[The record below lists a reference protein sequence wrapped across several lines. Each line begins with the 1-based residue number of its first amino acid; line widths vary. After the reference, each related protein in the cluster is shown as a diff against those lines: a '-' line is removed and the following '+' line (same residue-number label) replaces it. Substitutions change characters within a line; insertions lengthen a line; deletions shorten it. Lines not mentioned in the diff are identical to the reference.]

1 LLVYDRF
8 KPIEQGDAMQ
18 RTREEAINGL
28 LPEQREALILER
40 LRTHGRVL
48 AAELAAELQ
57 TSEHTVRRHL
67 RDLADQGHCKRVYG
81 GALLISPAD
90 KPAALRMHEA
100 VDRKAR
106 LAVVAASIVRPKQ
119 IILLDA
125 GSTNVAIA
133 EALPENTDLTIVTNS
148 PEAGARL
155 LNRSGFD
162 VILVGGR
169 IARGAAGSLGA
180 TALLQIQQIRADL
193 CFLGACALDPEEGVC
208 AFDAED
214 AELKRAMVK
223 SSGQIAIALTSEKLM
238 TAAPF
243 AVAPASAV
251 DYLFVEADVPRARL
265 KRLEAVCD
273 NVMVARS

>member
-1 LLVYDRF
+1 
-8 KPIEQGDAMQ
+8 MQ
-18 RTREEAINGL
+18 RTRQEAIDGL
-28 LPEQREALILER
+28 LPEQREQVILER
-40 LRTHGRVL
+40 LRAHGRVL
-48 AAELAAELQ
+48 AATLAAELH

-90 KPAALRMHEA
+90 KPAAVRMSEA

-106 LAVVAASIVRPKQ
+106 LAAVAASIVRPKQ

-133 EALPENTDLTIVTNS
+133 AALPDNADLTVVTNS
-148 PEAGARL
+148 PEACTRL
-155 LNRSGFD
+155 LDRPGFD
-162 VILVGGR
+162 VILIGGR

-180 TALLQIQQIRADL
+180 TALLQIQQVRADL
-193 CFLGACALDPEEGVC
+193 CFLGACALDSGEGVA

-214 AELKRAMVK
+214 AELKRAMVQA
-223 SSGQIAIALTSEKLM
+223 SGQIAIALTSEKLM

-243 AVAPASAV
+243 AVAPTAAI
-251 DYLFVEADVPRARL
+251 DYLFVEADVPPTRL
-265 KRLEAVCD
+265 TSLQAVCD

>member
-1 LLVYDRF
+1 
-8 KPIEQGDAMQ
+8 MQ
-18 RTREEAINGL
+18 RTRQEAINGL

-48 AAELAAELQ
+48 AAELAAELL
-57 TSEHTVRRHL
+57 TSAHTVRRHL

-81 GALLISPAD
+81 GALLMSPAG
-90 KPAALRMHEA
+90 KPAAIRMHEA

-106 LAVVAASIVRPKQ
+106 LAAAAASIVRPKQ
-119 IILLDA
+119 IVLLDA

-133 EALPENTDLTIVTNS
+133 AALPDNMQLTVVTNS
-148 PEAGARL
+148 PEACMRV
-155 LNRSGFD
+155 LNRPGFE

-169 IARGAAGSLGA
+169 IASGAAGSLGA

-193 CFLGACALDPEEGVC
+193 CFLGACALDPEEGVA

-223 SSGQIAIALTSEKLM
+223 ASGQIAIALTSEKLM

-251 DYLFVEADVPRARL
+251 DHLFVEADVPALRL
-265 KRLEAVCD
+265 ASLEAVCD
-273 NVMVARS
+273 NVKVARR

>member
-1 LLVYDRF
+1 
-8 KPIEQGDAMQ
+8 MQ

-57 TSEHTVRRHL
+57 ISEHTVRRHL

-81 GALLISPAD
+81 GALLMSPAD

-106 LAVVAASIVRPKQ
+106 LAAAAVSIVRPKQ
-119 IILLDA
+119 IVLLDA

-133 EALPENTDLTIVTNS
+133 AALPENAGLTVVTNS
-148 PEAGARL
+148 PDACARL
-155 LNRSGFD
+155 LNRPGID
-162 VILVGGR
+162 VILIGGR
-169 IARGAAGSLGA
+169 IAGGAAGSLGA

-193 CFLGACALDPEEGVC
+193 CFLGACAFDPDEGVA
-208 AFDAED
+208 AFHAED

-223 SSGQIAIALTSEKLM
+223 ASGQIAIALTSEKLI

-243 AVAPASAV
+243 AVAPASSV
-251 DYLFVEADVPRARL
+251 DYLFVEADVPGARIASL
-265 KRLEAVCD
+265 KAVCD
-273 NVMVARS
+273 NVMVARP